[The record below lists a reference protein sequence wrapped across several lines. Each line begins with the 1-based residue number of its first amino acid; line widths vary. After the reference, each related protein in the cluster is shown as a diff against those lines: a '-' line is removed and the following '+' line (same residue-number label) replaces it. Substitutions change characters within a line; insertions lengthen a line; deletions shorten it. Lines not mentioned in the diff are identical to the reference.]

1 MEMFNMTTIQE
12 TLGNVLKNRINSE
25 IKKQTLNKEEM
36 KNILDLFLAGD
47 RIVTDQYNEIGKLID
62 FYTTN
67 I

>member
-1 MEMFNMTTIQE
+1 MTTVQE

-47 RIVTDQYNEIGKLID
+47 RIVTDQYNELKAMID
-62 FYTTN
+62 QVA
-67 I
+67 

>member
-1 MEMFNMTTIQE
+1 MTTVQE

-47 RIVTDQYNEIGKLID
+47 RIVTDQYNELKAMID
-62 FYTTN
+62 QAA
-67 I
+67 